1 MNSTRANA
9 AGRSGPVALITGG
22 GRGIGRALALRL
34 AREGARVV
42 LAARSRGQLDAVVAE
57 IQAAGGTALAAPCD
71 VTAQADVARTVAL
84 ASEHFGPVTLLI
96 NNAGSSGALG
106 PIGIVDP
113 LAWWNTQSV
122 HVLGALLCMSAVI
135 PGMTGAGGGA
145 SSASPRRP
153 VPSSRRTVPRT
164 ASPLIRSPSMSMPVA
179 ARGHPRLP
187 IQPGTITTQMARET
201 LADPAAE
208 KWAAPLV
215 AAAQCH
221 AGGQR
226 PGRGVAAAARRR
238 DGQWSLGCAR
248 RSLPRR
254 RLGLRGCSARPPP
267 VPEPVAR

>member
-34 AREGARVV
+34 ARDGARVV

-135 PGMTGAGGGA
+135 PGMTGAGGGRIISVA
-145 SSASPRRP
+145 SQAGTFVAPNSSAYC
-153 VPSSRRTVPRT
+153 VAKCT
-164 ASPLIRSPSMSMPVA
+164 LIRLTEHVDA
-179 ARGHPRLP
+179 EWRHAGIRAFP

-215 AAAQCH
+215 GLLRSVTQADSDQAEALLQQRVAEMASGRWDAL
-221 AGGQR
+221 AGRYLDVAWDFEALQR
-226 PGRGVAAAARRR
+226 ETA
-238 DGQWSLGCAR
+238 S
-248 RSLPRR
+248 
-254 RLGLRGCSARPPP
+254 RP
-267 VPEPVAR
+267 